1 MNLRAALLA
10 LLAASMGL
18 AGCLESGQEPASL
31 LDAPPYLAYEV
42 PEPDLDLEL
51 IEQAFTLPGAIP
63 EVELY
68 VRVVRPAGDG
78 PFPVIAQFTPYT
90 APGQNPTIDA
100 LMEPAV
106 GCQSITVPGVIGL
119 GSVGQCEGRFDHE
132 FVRRGYAFAY
142 GDVRGT
148 GDSTGCLDLRGD
160 GDIADLWH
168 FSEWLGTQEWST
180 GKVGFIG
187 GSYPGSEAHMAAI
200 SGNEHVAAVVPV
212 VASTSFYHYHHNDG
226 VPYAGQHSL
235 GGTNAGYTQE
245 GVTPTLN
252 PETAAAKISGQ
263 GSCPHVQ
270 NAVMRGGMDQTGT
283 YDAWW
288 AERNLRDRAANI
300 TVPVLMAQGLAD
312 WNVKPDHIAQWFNDL
327 PGAAAGAPKT
337 LIAGQW
343 GHAYPADEDGAYGD
357 WWPYATAFFDT
368 FLKGVETGMFQTD
381 VAWVQD
387 NDDNWHRSATWPL
400 HAGGITF
407 GLHPEGKLAE
417 GLHMEPATESWNACP
432 RAAPMGTDRG
442 TLGSVSRYSGDG
454 RVPPFPATCEGE
466 EIVFET
472 APFEQD
478 VLLSGVGL
486 LNITVRALDGQQLIH
501 LVAELAVVGSDVTR
515 ENYGYLNPIFRS
527 GLDDPQPIGTE
538 PLAVTIDLYP
548 QEDVV
553 KKGESLRLTLRSHDD
568 GRTIESFDEGAIE
581 LDLVNASLFLPTR
594 PADLQG
600 VRLG

>member
-1 MNLRAALLA
+1 MNLRAAVLA
-10 LLAASMGL
+10 LLAASLSLG
-18 AGCLESGQEPASL
+18 GCLSADENDDLALVDSA
-31 LDAPPYLAYEV
+31 PYLGYDV
-42 PEPDLDLEL
+42 PDPDMALDLME
-51 IEQAFTLPGAIP
+51 ESFRLPGAIP

-90 APGQNPTIDA
+90 APGQNPAIDA
-100 LMEPAV
+100 LLEPAV
-106 GCQSITVPGVIGL
+106 GNNN
-119 GSVGQCEGRFDHE
+119 GRFDNE

-160 GDIADLWH
+160 GDIADLYE
-168 FSEWLGTQEWST
+168 FTEWLGTQSWST

-200 SGNEHVAAVVPV
+200 AGNEHVAGVIPV

-235 GGTNAGYTQE
+235 GGTNFGYTQE

-252 PETAAAKISGQ
+252 PDSAAQKLAGQ
-263 GSCPHVQ
+263 GDCPHVE
-270 NAVMRGGMDQTGT
+270 NAFVRGGMDQTGT
-283 YDAWW
+283 YDDWW

-312 WNVKPDHIAQWFNDL
+312 WNVKPDHIATWFNDL

-343 GHAYPADEDGAYGD
+343 PHAYPDDADNAYGE
-357 WWPYATAFFDT
+357 WWAYAAAFFDT
-368 FLKGVETGMFQTD
+368 FVKGVETGMFQTD

-387 NDDNWHRSATWPL
+387 NGDNWHRSAAWPL
-400 HAGGITF
+400 NAGGLTL
-407 GLHPEGKLAE
+407 GLHPEGKLAP
-417 GLHMEPATESWNACP
+417 GLHKESATEQWYACP
-432 RAAPMGTDRG
+432 LAAPMGTDRG
-442 TLGSVSRYSGDG
+442 LASNLGRNQAEPM
-454 RVPPFPATCEGE
+454 VPAQNLCGSTE
-466 EIVFET
+466 ELVFET
-472 APFEQD
+472 APFAKD
-478 VLLSGVGL
+478 TLLSGVGL
-486 LNITVRALDGQQLIH
+486 LNVTVKALDGQELIH
-501 LVAELAVVGSDVTR
+501 LVAELQVVGGSGTSQR
-515 ENYGYLNPIFRS
+515 ENYGYLNPVYRD
-527 GLDDPQPIGTE
+527 GLDNPQPIGSD
-538 PLAVTIDLYP
+538 AMSVTLDLYP

-553 KKGESLRLTLRSHDD
+553 RAGESLRLIIRSHDF
-568 GRTIESFDEGAIE
+568 GRTVESFDQGAIE
-581 LDLVNASLFLPTR
+581 LDLLDASLFLPTR